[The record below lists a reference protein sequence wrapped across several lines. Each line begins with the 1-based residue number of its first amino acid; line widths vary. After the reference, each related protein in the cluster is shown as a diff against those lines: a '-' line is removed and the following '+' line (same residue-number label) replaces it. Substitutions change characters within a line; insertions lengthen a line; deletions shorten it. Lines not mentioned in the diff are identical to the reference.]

1 MLVSILPEVLEFED
15 KYYHLGTDHLNRPI
29 NTYNSQGVT
38 KSGLSES
45 GRRSHAIIYM
55 TDTRPSCLPEEEN
68 SVVSHSQASFSDNQS
83 FVSFPSQ
90 TEMKNLPSAES
101 NASSLSSSSQRSQ
114 SRMLQRISEQNAQ
127 GNVRP
132 FAPKQEC
139 HDDSCSTKAKIPKII
154 EVMSDDGTIRH
165 KVEIPP
171 TRQQPQ
177 RKITFCQLC
186 DDHPQGF
193 RGEHELR
200 RHVERHHA
208 TYRKS
213 LDMQRQRI
221 DRRTSS
227 CRTSLEMQT
236 KHVATVRRMVPTTTQ
251 PRTLDVRISSPA
263 RISEVAWVVEKSH
276 PWMS

>member
-15 KYYHLGTDHLNRPI
+15 NYYHLGTDHLNRPI

-68 SVVSHSQASFSDNQS
+68 SVVSQSQACFFDNQS

-90 TEMKNLPSAES
+90 TEMKRLPSEES
-101 NASSLSSSSQRSQ
+101 NASSLSSSSSQGSQ
-114 SRMLQRISEQNAQ
+114 SRMLQRISEQ
-127 GNVRP
+127 
-132 FAPKQEC
+132 EC
-139 HDDSCSTKAKIPKII
+139 HDDSSSTKAKIPKII

-165 KVEIPP
+165 KVEVPP

-200 RHVERHHA
+200 RHIERHHA

-236 KHVATVRRMVPTTTQ
+236 KHVATVRRTVPTTTQ